1 MHGFHNVD
9 CTWDDSNSNYNYF
22 NLSDAENKN
31 HRRMDFSVYL
41 PKCVSSKHRP
51 SFKTE
56 VAAVSG
62 ADDGTGEK
70 AKNYVTITN
79 SNGRPYYYIIDF
91 DGNVTKANN

>member
-1 MHGFHNVD
+1 MDFITSIVLGMIPIQTMIF
-9 CTWDDSNSNYNYF
+9 S

-41 PKCVSSKHRP
+41 PKCVSSKHKP

-56 VAAVSG
+56 VAAVSE
-62 ADDGTGEK
+62 ADDGTDEK
-70 AKNYVTITN
+70 AKYYVPIAD